1 MPSAG
6 RAIAAAFAVWL
17 LVPLPLH
24 PQSAAGPI
32 TAIHIEGLKRTKVAT
47 AERPLRRFIGRNAA
61 ALDFNEIKAVVLDTG
76 ILEPLSVEI
85 VETEAGNIL
94 SIAVQEKWA
103 IFPVPV
109 FFAGSGRVMAGAAF
123 YDANAFGL
131 NDKMAVMGAYQTNG
145 WTTTMMYI
153 HSPAGDWSTGWR
165 AAVRF
170 VQEERE
176 DVNQKDETIRRFA
189 IDSLAASGALLY
201 HFTGP
206 LSGAFRLGYTGHIL
220 ETGGSPLLAPA
231 RGSQTIDLG
240 PEFSIRDS
248 EWDGC
253 FLSERSAVFS
263 YRYSAGINASGID
276 SPSFH
281 SLSFQGIFEQS
292 IVPGFRV
299 NARSG
304 LLWAPLAPVL
314 SEFSPGAAEV
324 AILPGAFS
332 ARHYAGI
339 SLGLEKYLFKISH
352 GSLAFL
358 TAWQMV
364 YSHGSILG
372 NQFDYGVSAAFS
384 FYLSR
389 LAIPAIGVGVSYNIP
404 ADFFQF
410 SFSMG
415 VSM

>member
-1 MPSAG
+1 VPLKTG
-6 RAIAAAFAVWL
+6 LAAAFALWL
-17 LVPLPLH
+17 FFPLPLH

-32 TAIHIEGLKRTKVAT
+32 TAIHIGGLKRTKVAV
-47 AERPLRRFIGRNAA
+47 AEKPLRRFIGRNAA
-61 ALDFNEIKAVVLDTG
+61 ALDFNEVRAVVLDTG
-76 ILEPLSVEI
+76 ILEPLSVEV
-85 VETEAGNIL
+85 VEAEKGNIL
-94 SIAVQEKWA
+94 SVEVREKWA

-109 FFAGSGRVMAGAAF
+109 FFAGSGGMMAGAAF

-145 WTTTMMYI
+145 WIVTTMYI
-153 HSPAGDWSTGWR
+153 HNPAEDFSAGWR

-176 DVNQKDETIRRFA
+176 DVNQKDETIRRFTV
-189 IDSLAASGALLY
+189 DSITASGALLY
-201 HFTGP
+201 RFTTLTGGALHFT
-206 LSGAFRLGYTGHIL
+206 YTGHIL
-220 ETGGSPLLAPA
+220 EPRGDLRRSPAE
-231 RGSQTIDLG
+231 GSQTFGIG
-240 PEFSIRDS
+240 PELMIRES
-248 EWDGC
+248 SWDGYL
-253 FLSERSAVFS
+253 LSERSAAVQ
-263 YRYSAGINASGID
+263 YRYSAGVNASGID

-281 SLSFQGIFEQS
+281 SLSFRGILEQS
-292 IVPGFRV
+292 IVPGLRV

-304 LLWAPLAPVL
+304 LLWEPLVPVL
-314 SEFSPGAAEV
+314 SESSPDAAEV
-324 AILPGAFS
+324 GILPRAFS
-332 ARHYAGI
+332 ARHYAGL

-352 GSLAFL
+352 GSLAIL

-372 NQFDYGVSAAFS
+372 NQFDYGVSGAFS
-384 FYLSR
+384 FYLSK
-389 LAIPAIGVGVSYNIP
+389 LAIPAIGVGFAYNIP